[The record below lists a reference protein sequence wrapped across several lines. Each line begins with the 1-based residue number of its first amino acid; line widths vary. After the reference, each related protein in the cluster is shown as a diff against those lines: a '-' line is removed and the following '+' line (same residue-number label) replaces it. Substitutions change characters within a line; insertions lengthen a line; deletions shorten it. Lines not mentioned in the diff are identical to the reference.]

1 MPGRGGGIVVLQA
14 YCCFYSFLAIYF
26 HSCVLQECVT
36 CSVVTA
42 VLDGKVTLALQ
53 TLELFSWADLNWEK
67 VGDSAGHIG
76 QVATPSAKNKHF
88 SS

>member
-1 MPGRGGGIVVLQA
+1 MINARKRWW
-14 YCCFYSFLAIYF
+14 YSCAPSILLFLFISGYIF
-26 HSCVLQECVT
+26 PWLVLQECVFT

-67 VGDSAGHIG
+67 VGIL
-76 QVATPSAKNKHF
+76 QVILDRLPPFCKK
-88 SS
+88 